1 MKPTSSLLALAF
13 LATLLT
19 SPAHG
24 AEKSP
29 EPATAAT
36 EDREHAR
43 LVSARKQAHEMP
55 EVLAA
60 HQQAKADRAQ
70 AQKAQTEYQTA
81 NKRALASEEAYRKA
95 LEAGLTKVDPEAA
108 VLVEKEKA
116 AFRER
121 MVKARELRKAQVTPR
136 RAATEEPDE
145 RDNDEAAR

>member
-13 LATLLT
+13 LATLLP
-19 SPAHG
+19 SPAQG

-29 EPATAAT
+29 DPAAAT
-36 EDREHAR
+36 DDRDHAR
-43 LVSARKQAHEMP
+43 LVTARKQAHEMP

-60 HQQAKADRAQ
+60 HQQAKADRAL
-70 AQKAQTEYQTA
+70 AQKAQTEYQIA
-81 NKRALASEEAYRKA
+81 NKRAIASEEAYRKA
-95 LEAGLTKVDPEAA
+95 LEAGLTKVDPAAA
-108 VLVEKEKA
+108 VLVEKEKI

-145 RDNDEAAR
+145 RDDDEAAR